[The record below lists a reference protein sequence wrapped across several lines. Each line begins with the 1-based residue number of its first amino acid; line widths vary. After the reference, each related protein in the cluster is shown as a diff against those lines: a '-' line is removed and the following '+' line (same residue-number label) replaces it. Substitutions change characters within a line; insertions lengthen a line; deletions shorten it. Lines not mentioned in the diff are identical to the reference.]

1 MDKFLF
7 GLTAVFAKMPNRV
20 LRSKRLV
27 LVVLALVSIGMFY
40 AMATRTVFDLSS
52 ESFMQDESPAQMAL
66 DEFRR
71 QFGSDRSVFI
81 IYKPTDGDVFS
92 TQSLTAMQ
100 QLTSDLENWQS
111 LDRAK
116 FPGVDLDQLI
126 HIRRVKSLANI
137 RLQESVGD
145 ALLSGR
151 LLPKALPET
160 AEDLNSFKARA
171 MAQPDYVSS
180 FYSKDG
186 GYGGILVQTDFG
198 TVPIEGYESAVD
210 IAGVELDDSFS
221 DFDVSFDEAAVIQE
235 VEYRDV
241 DPRDYLDFSDALGA
255 VYGQYDEQLMYYP
268 VGEPTIMSQMQDVL
282 EQLRIL
288 GFLMVIIFAVLL
300 WVLFRSASA
309 LVWSM
314 VTITLS
320 VAWCWGVTVLLG
332 VTLSSMIALTILL
345 IFSVGIADCVHVMS
359 AYFSFRREGIEH
371 YAALTKSYE
380 KVGLAIL
387 LTTVTTAAGILV
399 LATSNLE
406 PIRIFALMCAFGVVL
421 AFFFTI
427 VLLPILL
434 DLWHPTAVTEKGS
447 VADRLGDRWH
457 ALGNVPKLVI
467 ALATAT
473 AIFIVLGG
481 MLGLF
486 INTVIALTYWIINA
500 HQQILARVPTIVEGA
515 PRLIL
520 AFFAIIL
527 ALCIYGSTKI
537 VIDTNIS
544 GLFKDDHPLAV
555 SVNVV
560 DNNMAGSQDME
571 VMIDTK
577 TVDGMLDVDLL
588 TAVDALQTSLE
599 ARYPNTIGRT
609 YSLAN
614 IVKDTN
620 QVMNDDNPEFY
631 RIPNS
636 NQAVSQLLYLFN
648 SANPEDR
655 RNLVSDD
662 YSRSHIA
669 VTSRSM
675 GSFGYQQMFAEV
687 ELDIEARFAHLK
699 TAYPDLE
706 IVLTGTMA
714 TFMVVSD
721 EIARSQF
728 NGFALALVLISLIM
742 IITLGSLRGGVMGM
756 IPNAIPAFLAF
767 GLMGLLGIP
776 LDTDTLLIA
785 PVILGI
791 AVDDTIHFMTHYR
804 VELTKSKSISIALE
818 SAIREV
824 GQAVMFT
831 TMVIGLGFAV
841 LSFSD
846 YLGMAKVGFFGSLSI
861 FFALFCDLFLIPAM
875 IIVFKP
881 SFGVE
886 NVDTRIDFKGVTA

>member
-555 SVNVV
+555 AVNVV

-714 TFMVVSD
+714 TFLVVSD

>member
-27 LVVLALVSIGMFY
+27 LVVLTLVSIGMFY

-116 FPGVDLDQLI
+116 FQGVDLDQLI

-520 AFFAIIL
+520 AFFAVIL

-555 SVNVV
+555 AVNVV

>member
-221 DFDVSFDEAAVIQE
+221 DFDVSFDEEAVIQE

-255 VYGQYDEQLMYYP
+255 VYGQYDEQLTYYP

-555 SVNVV
+555 AVNVV

>member
-555 SVNVV
+555 AVNVV

-742 IITLGSLRGGVMGM
+742 IITLGSLRGGIMGM

-846 YLGMAKVGFFGSLSI
+846 YLGIAKVGFFGSLSI

>member
-7 GLTAVFAKMPNRV
+7 GLTAVFAKMPDRV

-27 LVVLALVSIGMFY
+27 LIVLTLVSIGMFY

-52 ESFMQDESPAQMAL
+52 ESFMQDESPAQIAL

-100 QLTSDLENWQS
+100 QLTLDLENWQS
-111 LDRAK
+111 LDRTK

-198 TVPIEGYESAVD
+198 TVPIEGYKSAVD

-255 VYGQYDEQLMYYP
+255 VYGQYDEQLTYYP
-268 VGEPTIMSQMQDVL
+268 VGEPTILSQMQDVL

-288 GFLMVIIFAVLL
+288 GFLMVVIFAVLL

-387 LTTVTTAAGILV
+387 LTTVTTASGILV

-434 DLWHPTAVTEKGS
+434 DLWHPTAVNEKGS

-555 SVNVV
+555 AVNVV

-631 RIPNS
+631 RIPKS
-636 NQAVSQLLYLFN
+636 NQTVSQLLYLFN

>member
-7 GLTAVFAKMPNRV
+7 GLTAVFAKMPDRV

-27 LVVLALVSIGMFY
+27 LIVLTLVSIGMFY

-52 ESFMQDESPAQMAL
+52 ESFMQDESPAQIAL

-100 QLTSDLENWQS
+100 QLTLDLENWQS
-111 LDRAK
+111 LDRTK

-255 VYGQYDEQLMYYP
+255 VYGQYDEQLTYYP
-268 VGEPTIMSQMQDVL
+268 VGEPTILSQMQDVL

-288 GFLMVIIFAVLL
+288 GFLMVVIFAVLL

-387 LTTVTTAAGILV
+387 LTTVTTASGILV

-434 DLWHPTAVTEKGS
+434 DLWHPTAVNEKGS

-555 SVNVV
+555 AVNVV

-631 RIPNS
+631 RIPKS
-636 NQAVSQLLYLFN
+636 NQTVSQLLYLFN

>member
-371 YAALTKSYE
+371 YAALTKSYG

-555 SVNVV
+555 AVNVV

>member
-555 SVNVV
+555 AVNVV

-631 RIPNS
+631 RIPKS
-636 NQAVSQLLYLFN
+636 NQTVSQLLYLFN

-846 YLGMAKVGFFGSLSI
+846 YLGIAKVGFFGSLSI

>member
-555 SVNVV
+555 AVNVV

-881 SFGVE
+881 SFGVD

>member
-1 MDKFLF
+1 MDKVLLSF
-7 GLTAVFAKMPNRV
+7 TDIFAQCPNWV
-20 LRSKRLV
+20 LRFKRSI
-27 LVVLALVSIGMFY
+27 LVVLTIFTLIMFY
-40 AMATRTVFDLSS
+40 GISNRTVFNLSS
-52 ESFMQDESPAQMAL
+52 EAFMQDENPAQVAL

-71 QFGSDRSVFI
+71 QFGSDRAVFV

-92 TQSLTAMQ
+92 VESLTALQ
-100 QLTSDLENWQS
+100 QLTLDLENWQT
-111 LDRAK
+111 LDRDQ
-116 FPGVDLDQLI
+116 FPEVDLDELI
-126 HIRRVKSLANI
+126 HIRRVQSLANI

-151 LLPKALPET
+151 LMPKALPTSEEERE
-160 AEDLNSFKARA
+160 ALKARA
-171 MAQPDYVSS
+171 MAQQDYVSS
-180 FYSKDG
+180 FYSEDG

-198 TVPIEGYESAVD
+198 TEPIEGYQSAVD

-221 DFDVSFDEAAVIQE
+221 DFDVSFDAEAVIQE

-241 DPRDYLDFSDALGA
+241 DPREYLAFSAALEA
-255 VYGQYDEQLMYYP
+255 VYGQYDDQFEYYP
-268 VGEPTIMSQMQDVL
+268 VGEPTIMSHLQDLL

-288 GFLMVIIFAVLL
+288 GFLMVLIFAVLL

-314 VTITLS
+314 ATIALS
-320 VAWCWGVTVLLG
+320 VAWCWGITVLLG
-332 VTLSSMIALTILL
+332 VTLSTMIALTVLL

-359 AYFSFRREGIEH
+359 AYFSFRRAGMEH
-371 YAALTKSYE
+371 HAALTKSYE
-380 KVGLAIL
+380 KVGLAIF
-387 LTTVTTAAGILV
+387 LTTITTAAGILV
-399 LATSNLE
+399 LATSDLE
-406 PIRIFALMCAFGVVL
+406 PIRTFAFMCAFGVVL
-421 AFFFTI
+421 AFFFTM

-447 VADRLGDRWH
+447 MADRLGGRWV
-457 ALGNVPKLVI
+457 ALGTFPKLIIAVAAATVI
-467 ALATAT
+467 
-473 AIFIVLGG
+473 FSFLGW
-481 MLGLF
+481 MLGAF
-486 INTVIALTYWIINA
+486 INAVVGLTYWIVNA
-500 HQQILARVPTIVEGA
+500 QQQILARVPTIVERA
-515 PRLIL
+515 PHLIL
-520 AFFAIIL
+520 GFFAIIL

-544 GLFKDDHPLAV
+544 GLFKDDHPIAMA
-555 SVNVV
+555 VNVV

-571 VMIDTK
+571 VMINTNM
-577 TVDGMLDVDLL
+577 VDGMLDTEILV
-588 TAVDALQTSLE
+588 AVDALQTSLE
-599 ARYPNTIGRT
+599 ERYPDTVGRT
-609 YSLAN
+609 FSLAN
-614 IVKDTN
+614 IVKNTN
-620 QVMNDDNPEFY
+620 QVMNDDNPDFY
-631 RIPNS
+631 RIPES

-662 YSRSHIA
+662 YSRSHIT
-669 VTSRSM
+669 VNSRSM
-675 GSFGYQQMFAEV
+675 GSFGYEKMFSEV
-687 ELDIEARFAHLK
+687 ELDIEKRFAHLK
-699 TAYPDLE
+699 SAYPDLE

-714 TFMVVSD
+714 TLMVVSG

-728 NGFALALVLISLIM
+728 DGFTLALLLISLIM
-742 IITLGSLRGGVMGM
+742 IVTLGSLRGGLMGM
-756 IPNAIPAFLAF
+756 VPNAIPSFLAF

-804 VELTKSKSISIALE
+804 VELSKSKSISIALE

-831 TMVIGLGFAV
+831 TMIIGLGFAV

-886 NVDTRIDFKGVTA
+886 NVDTRIDFKGVTS

>member
-7 GLTAVFAKMPNRV
+7 GLTAVFAKMPDRV

-27 LVVLALVSIGMFY
+27 LIVLTLVSIGMFY

-52 ESFMQDESPAQMAL
+52 ESFMQDESPAQIAL

-100 QLTSDLENWQS
+100 QLTLDLENWQS
-111 LDRAK
+111 LDRTK

-255 VYGQYDEQLMYYP
+255 VYGQYDEQLTYYP

-288 GFLMVIIFAVLL
+288 GFLMVVIFAVLL

-387 LTTVTTAAGILV
+387 LTTVTTASGILV

-434 DLWHPTAVTEKGS
+434 DLWHPTAVNEKGS

-555 SVNVV
+555 AVNVV

-631 RIPNS
+631 RIPKS
-636 NQAVSQLLYLFN
+636 NQTVSQLLYLFN

>member
-27 LVVLALVSIGMFY
+27 LVVLTLVSIGMFY

-52 ESFMQDESPAQMAL
+52 ESFMQDESPAQIAL

-186 GYGGILVQTDFG
+186 SYGGILVQTDFG

-235 VEYRDV
+235 VEYKDV

-255 VYGQYDEQLMYYP
+255 VYGQYDEQLTYYP
-268 VGEPTIMSQMQDVL
+268 VGEPTILSQMQDVL

-288 GFLMVIIFAVLL
+288 GFLMVVIFAVLL

-387 LTTVTTAAGILV
+387 LTTVTTASGILV
-399 LATSNLE
+399 LATSSLE

-434 DLWHPTAVTEKGS
+434 DLWHPTAVNEKGS
-447 VADRLGDRWH
+447 VAGRLGDRWH

-555 SVNVV
+555 AVNVV

-631 RIPNS
+631 RIPKS

-804 VELTKSKSISIALE
+804 VELTKSKSISMALE

-875 IIVFKP
+875 IIIFKP

>member
-27 LVVLALVSIGMFY
+27 LVVLTLVSIGMFY

-520 AFFAIIL
+520 AFFAVIL

-555 SVNVV
+555 AVNVV

>member
-7 GLTAVFAKMPNRV
+7 GLTAVFAKMPDRV

-27 LVVLALVSIGMFY
+27 LIVLTLVSIGMFY

-52 ESFMQDESPAQMAL
+52 ESFMQDESPAQIAL

-100 QLTSDLENWQS
+100 QLTLDLENWQS

-255 VYGQYDEQLMYYP
+255 VYGQYDEQLTYYP

-288 GFLMVIIFAVLL
+288 GFLMVVIFAVLL

-387 LTTVTTAAGILV
+387 LTTVTTASGILV

-434 DLWHPTAVTEKGS
+434 DLWHPTAVNEKGS

-457 ALGNVPKLVI
+457 ALDNVPKLVI

-555 SVNVV
+555 AVNVV

-631 RIPNS
+631 RIPKS
-636 NQAVSQLLYLFN
+636 NQTVSQLLYLFN

>member
-7 GLTAVFAKMPNRV
+7 GLTAVFAKMPDRV

-27 LVVLALVSIGMFY
+27 LIVLTLVSIGMFY

-52 ESFMQDESPAQMAL
+52 ESFMQDESPAQIAL

-100 QLTSDLENWQS
+100 QLTLDLENWQS
-111 LDRAK
+111 LDRTK

-198 TVPIEGYESAVD
+198 TVPIEGYKSAVD

-221 DFDVSFDEAAVIQE
+221 DFDVSFDEEAVIQE

-255 VYGQYDEQLMYYP
+255 VYGQYDEQLTYYP
-268 VGEPTIMSQMQDVL
+268 VGEPTILSQMQDVL

-288 GFLMVIIFAVLL
+288 GFLMVVIFAVLL

-387 LTTVTTAAGILV
+387 LTTVTTASGILV

-434 DLWHPTAVTEKGS
+434 DLWHPTAVNEKGS

-473 AIFIVLGG
+473 AIFIALGG

-555 SVNVV
+555 AVNVV

-631 RIPNS
+631 RIPKS
-636 NQAVSQLLYLFN
+636 NQTVSQLLYLFN

>member
-434 DLWHPTAVTEKGS
+434 DLWHPTAVSEKGS

-555 SVNVV
+555 AVNVV

>member
-467 ALATAT
+467 ALATTT

-555 SVNVV
+555 AVNVV

>member
-27 LVVLALVSIGMFY
+27 LVVLTLVSIGMFY

-387 LTTVTTAAGILV
+387 LTTVTTASGILV
-399 LATSNLE
+399 LATSSLE

-434 DLWHPTAVTEKGS
+434 DLWHPTAVNEKGS
-447 VADRLGDRWH
+447 VAGRLGDRWH

-555 SVNVV
+555 AVNVV

-631 RIPNS
+631 RIPKS

>member
-555 SVNVV
+555 AVNVV

-631 RIPNS
+631 RIPKS

-846 YLGMAKVGFFGSLSI
+846 YLGIAKVGFFGSLSI

>member
-7 GLTAVFAKMPNRV
+7 GLTAVFAKMPDRV

-27 LVVLALVSIGMFY
+27 LIVLTLVSIGMFY

-52 ESFMQDESPAQMAL
+52 ESFMQDESSAQIAL

-100 QLTSDLENWQS
+100 ELTLDLENWQS
-111 LDRAK
+111 LDRTK

-126 HIRRVKSLANI
+126 HVRRVKSLANI

-151 LLPKALPET
+151 LLPKALPQT

-221 DFDVSFDEAAVIQE
+221 DFDVSFDEAAIIQE

-255 VYGQYDEQLMYYP
+255 VYGQYDEQLTYYP

-288 GFLMVIIFAVLL
+288 GFLMVVIFAVLL

-555 SVNVV
+555 AVNVV

-620 QVMNDDNPEFY
+620 QVMNDDNPQFY
-631 RIPNS
+631 RIPKS

-675 GSFGYQQMFAEV
+675 GSFGYQQMFSEV
-687 ELDIEARFAHLK
+687 ELDIGARFAHLK

-881 SFGVE
+881 SFGVD

>member
-7 GLTAVFAKMPNRV
+7 GLTAVFAKMPDRV
-20 LRSKRLV
+20 LRSKRIV
-27 LVVLALVSIGMFY
+27 LIVLTLVSIGMFY

-52 ESFMQDESPAQMAL
+52 ESFMQDESPAQIAL

-100 QLTSDLENWQS
+100 QLTLDLENWQS
-111 LDRAK
+111 LDRTK

-255 VYGQYDEQLMYYP
+255 VYGQYDEQLTYYP

-288 GFLMVIIFAVLL
+288 GFLMVVIFAVLL

-387 LTTVTTAAGILV
+387 LTTVTTASGILV

-434 DLWHPTAVTEKGS
+434 DLWHPTAVNEKGS

-555 SVNVV
+555 AVNVV

-631 RIPNS
+631 RIPKS
-636 NQAVSQLLYLFN
+636 NQTVSQLLYLFN

>member
-7 GLTAVFAKMPNRV
+7 GLTAVFAKMPDRV

-52 ESFMQDESPAQMAL
+52 ESFMQDESPAQIAL

-555 SVNVV
+555 AVNVV

>member
-387 LTTVTTAAGILV
+387 LTTVTTASGILV

-434 DLWHPTAVTEKGS
+434 DLWHPTAVNEKGS

-555 SVNVV
+555 AVNVV

-631 RIPNS
+631 RIPKS
-636 NQAVSQLLYLFN
+636 NQTVSQLLYLFN

-742 IITLGSLRGGVMGM
+742 IITLGSLRGGIMGM

>member
-116 FPGVDLDQLI
+116 FQGVDLDQLI

-160 AEDLNSFKARA
+160 TEDLNSFKARA

-235 VEYRDV
+235 VEYKDV

-255 VYGQYDEQLMYYP
+255 VYGQYDEQLTYYP
-268 VGEPTIMSQMQDVL
+268 VGEPTILSQMQDVL

-520 AFFAIIL
+520 AFFAVIL

-555 SVNVV
+555 AVNVV

-631 RIPNS
+631 RIPKS
-636 NQAVSQLLYLFN
+636 NQTVSQLLYLFN

-742 IITLGSLRGGVMGM
+742 IITLGSLRGGIMGM

>member
-1 MDKFLF
+1 M
-7 GLTAVFAKMPNRV
+7 
-20 LRSKRLV
+20 
-27 LVVLALVSIGMFY
+27 VV
-40 AMATRTVFDLSS
+40 
-52 ESFMQDESPAQMAL
+52 
-66 DEFRR
+66 
-71 QFGSDRSVFI
+71 
-81 IYKPTDGDVFS
+81 
-92 TQSLTAMQ
+92 
-100 QLTSDLENWQS
+100 
-111 LDRAK
+111 
-116 FPGVDLDQLI
+116 
-126 HIRRVKSLANI
+126 
-137 RLQESVGD
+137 
-145 ALLSGR
+145 
-151 LLPKALPET
+151 
-160 AEDLNSFKARA
+160 
-171 MAQPDYVSS
+171 
-180 FYSKDG
+180 
-186 GYGGILVQTDFG
+186 
-198 TVPIEGYESAVD
+198 
-210 IAGVELDDSFS
+210 
-221 DFDVSFDEAAVIQE
+221 
-235 VEYRDV
+235 
-241 DPRDYLDFSDALGA
+241 
-255 VYGQYDEQLMYYP
+255 
-268 VGEPTIMSQMQDVL
+268 
-282 EQLRIL
+282 
-288 GFLMVIIFAVLL
+288 IFAVLL

-434 DLWHPTAVTEKGS
+434 DLWHPTAVNEKGS

-457 ALGNVPKLVI
+457 ALGNVPKLII

-555 SVNVV
+555 AVNVV

-631 RIPNS
+631 RIPKS
-636 NQAVSQLLYLFN
+636 NQTVSQLLYLFN

-804 VELTKSKSISIALE
+804 VELAKSKSISIALE

>member
-1 MDKFLF
+1 MEKILLSFTDIFARTPSWVLRFKRSILL
-7 GLTAVFAKMPNRV
+7 GLTVIT
-20 LRSKRLV
+20 L
-27 LVVLALVSIGMFY
+27 IMFY
-40 AMATRTVFDLSS
+40 GISSRTVFNLSS
-52 ESFMQDESPAQMAL
+52 EAFMQDESSAQVAL

-71 QFGSDRSVFI
+71 QFGSDRAVFI

-92 TQSLTAMQ
+92 VESLTALQ
-100 QLTSDLENWQS
+100 KLTLDLENWQT
-111 LDRAK
+111 LDRDK
-116 FPGVDLDQLI
+116 FSEVDLDELI
-126 HIRRVKSLANI
+126 HIRRVQSLANI

-151 LLPKALPET
+151 LLPKTLPASEEELEALKT
-160 AEDLNSFKARA
+160 RA

-180 FYSKDG
+180 FYSEDG

-198 TVPIEGYESAVD
+198 TVPIDGYESAVD
-210 IAGVELDDSFS
+210 VAGVELDDSFS
-221 DFDVSFDEAAVIQE
+221 DFDVSFDEEAIIQE
-235 VEYRDV
+235 IEYKDV
-241 DPRDYLDFSDALGA
+241 DPRKYLDFSAALEA
-255 VYGQYDEQLMYYP
+255 VYGQYDDQFEYYP

-282 EQLRIL
+282 EQLEIL
-288 GFLMVIIFAVLL
+288 GYLMIVIFAVLL

-314 VTITLS
+314 ATIALS
-320 VAWCWGVTVLLG
+320 LAWCWGITVLLG
-332 VTLSSMIALTILL
+332 VTLSTMIALTVLL

-359 AYFSFRREGIEH
+359 AYFSFRREGMEH

-380 KVGLAIL
+380 KVGLAIF
-387 LTTVTTAAGILV
+387 LTTLTTAAGILV
-399 LATSNLE
+399 LATSDLE

-447 VADRLGDRWH
+447 MADRLGDRWH
-457 ALGNVPKLVI
+457 ALGNVPRLIMAVT
-467 ALATAT
+467 TAT
-473 AIFIVLGG
+473 AIFVSLGW

-486 INTVIALTYWIINA
+486 INAVIALTYWIVNA
-500 HQQILARVPTIVEGA
+500 QQQILARVPIIVERA

-520 AFFAIIL
+520 CFFGIIL

-544 GLFKDDHPLAV
+544 GLFKDDHPLAMA
-555 SVNVV
+555 VNVV

-571 VMIDTK
+571 VMINTNM
-577 TVDGMLDVDLL
+577 VDGMLDAELL
-588 TAVDALQTSLE
+588 VAVDELQTSLE
-599 ARYPNTIGRT
+599 EHYPDTVGRT
-609 YSLAN
+609 FSLAN

-620 QVMNDDNPEFY
+620 QVMNNDNPDFY
-631 RIPNS
+631 RIPES
-636 NQAVSQLLYLFN
+636 DQAVSQLLYLFN

-662 YSRSHIA
+662 YSRSHIT
-669 VTSRSM
+669 VNSRSM
-675 GSFGYQQMFAEV
+675 GSYGYQKMFTEV
-687 ELDIEARFAHLK
+687 ELDIEERFAHLK
-699 TAYPDLE
+699 TAYPELE

-714 TFMVVSD
+714 TLMVVSG

-728 NGFALALVLISLIM
+728 NGFALALLLISLIM
-742 IITLGSLRGGVMGM
+742 IITLGSLRGGLMGM
-756 IPNAIPAFLAF
+756 VPNAIPAFLAF

-804 VELTKSKSISIALE
+804 VELSKSKSISVALE

-831 TMVIGLGFAV
+831 TMIIGLGFAV

-861 FFALFCDLFLIPAM
+861 FFALFCDLFLIPSM
-875 IIVFKP
+875 IIIFKP
-881 SFGVE
+881 SFGVN
-886 NVDTRIDFKGVTA
+886 NVDTTINFNGVNA

>member
-7 GLTAVFAKMPNRV
+7 GLTAVFAKMPDRV

-27 LVVLALVSIGMFY
+27 LIVLTLVSIGMFY

-52 ESFMQDESPAQMAL
+52 ESFMQDESPAQIAL

-100 QLTSDLENWQS
+100 QLTLDLENWQS
-111 LDRAK
+111 LDRTK

-255 VYGQYDEQLMYYP
+255 VYGQYDEQLTYYP

-288 GFLMVIIFAVLL
+288 GFLMVVIFAVLL

-387 LTTVTTAAGILV
+387 LTTVTTASGILV

-434 DLWHPTAVTEKGS
+434 DLWHPTAVNEKGS

-555 SVNVV
+555 AVNVV

-631 RIPNS
+631 RIPKS
-636 NQAVSQLLYLFN
+636 NQTVSQLLYLFN

-846 YLGMAKVGFFGSLSI
+846 YLGIAKVGFFGSLSI

>member
-7 GLTAVFAKMPNRV
+7 GLTAVFAKMPDRV

-27 LVVLALVSIGMFY
+27 LIVLTLVSIGMFY

-52 ESFMQDESPAQMAL
+52 ESFMQDESPAQIAL

-100 QLTSDLENWQS
+100 QLTLDLENWQS
-111 LDRAK
+111 LDPAK
-116 FPGVDLDQLI
+116 FSSVDLDQLI

-221 DFDVSFDEAAVIQE
+221 DFDVSFDEEAVIQE

-241 DPRDYLDFSDALGA
+241 DPRDYLDFSDALEA

-457 ALGNVPKLVI
+457 ALGNGPKLVI

-473 AIFIVLGG
+473 AIFAVLGG

-500 HQQILARVPTIVEGA
+500 HQQILARVPTIIEGA

-555 SVNVV
+555 AVNVV

-577 TVDGMLDVDLL
+577 TVDGMLDVELL
-588 TAVDALQTSLE
+588 AAVDELQTSLE
-599 ARYPNTIGRT
+599 ERYPNTIGRT

-631 RIPNS
+631 RIPES

-875 IIVFKP
+875 IIIFKP
-881 SFGVE
+881 SFGVD

>member
-1 MDKFLF
+1 
-7 GLTAVFAKMPNRV
+7 
-20 LRSKRLV
+20 
-27 LVVLALVSIGMFY
+27 
-40 AMATRTVFDLSS
+40 
-52 ESFMQDESPAQMAL
+52 
-66 DEFRR
+66 
-71 QFGSDRSVFI
+71 
-81 IYKPTDGDVFS
+81 
-92 TQSLTAMQ
+92 
-100 QLTSDLENWQS
+100 
-111 LDRAK
+111 
-116 FPGVDLDQLI
+116 
-126 HIRRVKSLANI
+126 
-137 RLQESVGD
+137 
-145 ALLSGR
+145 
-151 LLPKALPET
+151 
-160 AEDLNSFKARA
+160 

-186 GYGGILVQTDFG
+186 SYGGILVQTDFG

-235 VEYRDV
+235 VEYKDV

-255 VYGQYDEQLMYYP
+255 VYGQYDEQLTYYP
-268 VGEPTIMSQMQDVL
+268 VGEPTILSQMQDVL

-288 GFLMVIIFAVLL
+288 GFLMVVIFAVLL

-387 LTTVTTAAGILV
+387 LTTVTTASGILV
-399 LATSNLE
+399 LATSSLE

-434 DLWHPTAVTEKGS
+434 DLWHPTAVNEKGS
-447 VADRLGDRWH
+447 VAGRLGDRWH

-555 SVNVV
+555 AVNVV

-577 TVDGMLDVDLL
+577 MVDGMLDVELL
-588 TAVDALQTSLE
+588 AAVDELQTSLE
-599 ARYPNTIGRT
+599 ERYPNTIGRT

-631 RIPNS
+631 RIPKS

>member
-7 GLTAVFAKMPNRV
+7 GLTAVFAKMPDRV

-27 LVVLALVSIGMFY
+27 LIVLTLVSIGMFY

-52 ESFMQDESPAQMAL
+52 ESFMQDESPAQIAL

-100 QLTSDLENWQS
+100 QLTLDLENWQS
-111 LDRAK
+111 LDRTK

-555 SVNVV
+555 AVNVV

>member
-40 AMATRTVFDLSS
+40 AMTTRTVFDLSS

-555 SVNVV
+555 AVNVV

-631 RIPNS
+631 RIPKS

>member
-7 GLTAVFAKMPNRV
+7 GLTAVFAKMPDRV

-27 LVVLALVSIGMFY
+27 LIVLTLVSIGMFY

-52 ESFMQDESPAQMAL
+52 ESFMQDESPAQIAL

-100 QLTSDLENWQS
+100 QLTLDLENWQS
-111 LDRAK
+111 LDPAQ
-116 FPGVDLDQLI
+116 FLGVDLDQLI

-221 DFDVSFDEAAVIQE
+221 DFDVSFDEEAVIQE

-457 ALGNVPKLVI
+457 ALGNGPKLVI

-473 AIFIVLGG
+473 AIFAVLGG

-500 HQQILARVPTIVEGA
+500 HQQILARVPTIIDGA

-555 SVNVV
+555 AVNVV

-577 TVDGMLDVDLL
+577 TVDGMLDVELL
-588 TAVDALQTSLE
+588 AAVDELQTSLE
-599 ARYPNTIGRT
+599 ERYPNTIGRT

-631 RIPNS
+631 RIPES

-875 IIVFKP
+875 IIIFKP
-881 SFGVE
+881 SFGVD

>member
-7 GLTAVFAKMPNRV
+7 GLTAVFAKMPDRV

-27 LVVLALVSIGMFY
+27 LIVLTLVSIGMFY

-52 ESFMQDESPAQMAL
+52 ESFMQDESPAQIAL

-100 QLTSDLENWQS
+100 QLTLDLENWQS
-111 LDRAK
+111 LDRTK

-221 DFDVSFDEAAVIQE
+221 DFDVSFDEEAVIQE

-255 VYGQYDEQLMYYP
+255 VYGQYDEQLTYYP

-288 GFLMVIIFAVLL
+288 GFLMVVIFAVLL

-387 LTTVTTAAGILV
+387 LTTVTTASGILV

-434 DLWHPTAVTEKGS
+434 DLWHPTAVNEKGS

-457 ALGNVPKLVI
+457 ALGNVHKLVI

-473 AIFIVLGG
+473 AIFMVLGG

-555 SVNVV
+555 AVNVV

-631 RIPNS
+631 RIPKS
-636 NQAVSQLLYLFN
+636 NQTVSQLLYLFN

-742 IITLGSLRGGVMGM
+742 IITLGSLRGGIMGM

>member
-555 SVNVV
+555 AVNVV

-631 RIPNS
+631 RIPKS

-767 GLMGLLGIP
+767 GFMGLLGIP

>member
-7 GLTAVFAKMPNRV
+7 GLTAVFAKMPDRV

-27 LVVLALVSIGMFY
+27 LIVLTLVSIGMFY

-52 ESFMQDESPAQMAL
+52 ESFMQDESPAQIAL

-100 QLTSDLENWQS
+100 QLTLDLENWQS
-111 LDRAK
+111 LDRTK

-255 VYGQYDEQLMYYP
+255 VYGQYDEQLTYYP

-288 GFLMVIIFAVLL
+288 GFLMVVIFAVLL

-387 LTTVTTAAGILV
+387 LTTVTTASGILV

-434 DLWHPTAVTEKGS
+434 DLWHPTAVNEKGS

-457 ALGNVPKLVI
+457 ALDNVPKLVI

-555 SVNVV
+555 AVNVV

-631 RIPNS
+631 RIPKS
-636 NQAVSQLLYLFN
+636 NQTVSQLLYLFN